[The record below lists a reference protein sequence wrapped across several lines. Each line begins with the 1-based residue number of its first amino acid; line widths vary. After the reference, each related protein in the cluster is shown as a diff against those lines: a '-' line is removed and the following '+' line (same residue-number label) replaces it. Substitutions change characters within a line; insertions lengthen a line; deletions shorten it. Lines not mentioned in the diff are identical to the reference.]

1 MESLTVLII
10 FIVAII
16 FVIIIKKLKNSNSM
30 HIATFKTTNPH
41 ITSKEELIKAM
52 KENNMPQELID
63 NLTNNM
69 ENSIGTY
76 TSTSTSH
83 KVTYVN
89 GQKAS
94 EEKNTTHNTL
104 TPLTNCPNCGAKI
117 KDKTKE
123 NCEYCHTIFTKI
135 K

>member
-1 MESLTVLII
+1 MDTNSLII
-10 FIVAII
+10 IL
-16 FVIIIKKLKNSNSM
+16 VIIIFLLVIFIIKKGLNKN
-30 HIATFKTTNPH
+30 TTKI
-41 ITSKEELIKAM
+41 ITSSPEELIEQMRKHNFPEEM
-52 KENNMPQELID
+52 IENFKNQ
-63 NLTNNM
+63 NKTF
-69 ENSIGTY
+69 SS
-76 TSTSTSH
+76 STTTTTSH

-89 GQKAS
+89 GQKVS